1 MPRAGEG
8 RGVAKPGKVTL
19 SDVAKAAG
27 VSSGTVSNTINRP
40 ESVADATRR
49 RVQAAIRQLGF
60 VPNEGAARLRSGSS
74 RLLGLVVPDIASS
87 FYAEI
92 AKGVARRAEEHGHA
106 MLLFDTGDDLDR
118 EVRQLETLARHRSI
132 GALIAPRMADERHL
146 RRLRA
151 LDMHLVLIDRPA
163 SEHDGCS
170 VSIDDVQGG
179 RMAARHLVAL
189 GRRRLAF
196 VAGPVGVP
204 QAERRLQGFR
214 DAVADEVS
222 VEPAV
227 VHADSSD
234 FLGGGE
240 AARALL
246 AMDPRPDGV
255 FCVND
260 QLAVGV
266 VNELTRAGLRV
277 PQDVAVV
284 GYGDT
289 SVARS
294 ASVPLTTVRQP
305 MSDLG
310 RAAVDHLIS
319 ESEGMAESRMHHH
332 SSTVFQ
338 PSLVVRESAPSAFL
352 SD

>member
-1 MPRAGEG
+1 MS
-8 RGVAKPGKVTL
+8 KPGKVTL

-27 VSSGTVSNTINRP
+27 VSSGTVSNTLNRP
-40 ESVADATRR
+40 EAVSDATRR
-49 RVQAAIRQLGF
+49 RVLAAIATLDF

-74 RLLGLVVPDIASS
+74 RLLGLVVPDIGSS

-92 AKGVARRAEEHGHA
+92 AKGVARRAEERGHA
-106 MLLFDTGDDLDR
+106 MLLFDTGDDPER

-132 GALIAPRMADERHL
+132 GALIAPRMADERQL

-151 LDMHLVLIDRPA
+151 LNMHLVLIDRPA

-179 RMAARHLVAL
+179 RMAARHLQVL
-189 GRRRLAF
+189 GRGRLTF
-196 VAGPVGVP
+196 VAGPAGVP
-204 QAERRLQGFR
+204 QADRRLQGFR
-214 DAVADEVS
+214 EILGDGGAGLD
-222 VEPAV
+222 V
-227 VHADSSD
+227 VHVESPD
-234 FLGGGE
+234 FLGGEE
-240 AARALL
+240 AARSMVVSGSRA
-246 AMDPRPDGV
+246 DGV

-266 VNELTRAGLRV
+266 VNELTRSGVRV

-352 SD
+352 AD

>member
-1 MPRAGEG
+1 MS
-8 RGVAKPGKVTL
+8 KPGKVTL

-27 VSSGTVSNTINRP
+27 VSSGTVSNTLNRP
-40 ESVADATRR
+40 EAVSDATRR
-49 RVQAAIRQLGF
+49 RVLAAIATLEF

-74 RLLGLVVPDIASS
+74 RLLGLVVPDIGSS

-92 AKGVARRAEEHGHA
+92 AKGVARRAEERGHA
-106 MLLFDTGDDLDR
+106 MLLFDTGDDPER

-132 GALIAPRMADERHL
+132 GALIAPRMADERQL

-151 LDMHLVLIDRPA
+151 LNMHLVLIDRPA

-214 DAVADEVS
+214 DAVATDEVL

-240 AARALL
+240 GARALL

-352 SD
+352 AD